1 MGSFGIRKTLDTP
14 FDEVFPRVPTIAARA
29 EPKLRA
35 IAEEVEQKLRRA
47 LDRL

>member
-1 MGSFGIRKTLDTP
+1 MSAVDPLQTV
-14 FDEVFPRVPTIAARA
+14 EARG